1 MANPTKTPREVLSKH
16 AFNAAK
22 TYFTKKIR
30 IDGKL
35 TRLKMLFR
43 SKTAIQ
49 ITFTF
54 NNENQIKA
62 YKSYFTTAKKTSYC
76 CAE

>member
-1 MANPTKTPREVLSKH
+1 
-16 AFNAAK
+16 
-22 TYFTKKIR
+22 
-30 IDGKL
+30 
-35 TRLKMLFR
+35 MLFR